1 MPSILIVDD
10 DEVIRDALSELFSER
25 YLCHIAASAE
35 EALTRLAAREYDVV
49 ITDINMPGMSGED
62 LLGFVKTYQPWAPVI
77 FISGATDSQ
86 HAERF
91 RSKAFGYLVK
101 PFALSTVE
109 QMVDRAFEQ
118 RQRTQEQRQRMMDQG
133 RKPTT
138 NYML

>member
-10 DEVIRDALSELFSER
+10 DEIIREALSELLTER

-35 EALTRLAAREYDVV
+35 EALTRLSAQEYDVV

-62 LLGFVKTYQPWAPVI
+62 LLGFVKTYQPWTPVI
-77 FISGATDSQ
+77 FISGSTDSQ

-91 RSKAFGYLVK
+91 RSRAFGYLVK
-101 PFALSTVE
+101 PFPLAKVE
-109 QMVDRAFEQ
+109 QMVESALEQ
-118 RQRTQEQRQRMMDQG
+118 RRRTQEQRQRMMDGG

-138 NYML
+138 NFTL